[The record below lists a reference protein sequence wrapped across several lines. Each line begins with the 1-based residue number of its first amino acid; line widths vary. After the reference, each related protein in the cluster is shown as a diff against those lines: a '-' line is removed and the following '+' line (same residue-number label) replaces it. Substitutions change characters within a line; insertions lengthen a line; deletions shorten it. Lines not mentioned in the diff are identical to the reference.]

1 MLKSFNEFHQQ
12 SRSRVNEDLETDSFY
27 ETLLAF
33 AKSGETIT
41 IDTFKADRHAK
52 VVKNIQIGLKS
63 LGYDLPQSELNGILG
78 PQTVLAIKRFK
89 KTGGGTTDKS
99 TEKNYVLDPNKELKV
114 VDFGNTYDRY

>member
-12 SRSRVNEDLETDSFY
+12 SRVFVNEDLETDSFY
-27 ETLLAF
+27 STLLDF

-41 IDTFKADRHAK
+41 IDTFKADRHSK
-52 VVKNIQIGLKS
+52 VVKNIQLGLKS

-89 KTGGGTTDKS
+89 KTGGATTDKP

-114 VDFGNTYDRY
+114 VDFGTTYARY

>member
-12 SRSRVNEDLETDSFY
+12 SCSRVNEDLETDSFY
-27 ETLLAF
+27 ESLLAF